1 MSENVGNSSLNKIA
15 IGFYSW
21 LMLETLLGI
30 LAKNYYNLTQ
40 EIIPTGGNAFF
51 GWITLIIWGI
61 ASIFLLLTPLLLDRG
76 QRSLVAYTISFAI
89 LLDAISYLIRG
100 LSLSASYGFSS
111 MPFIYNTA
119 GASCMLVVGILAL
132 LLGKKYREGVDY
144 KLVMLSAVLLL
155 VSPILFV
162 MSQGFSINTLD
173 SLFAF
178 LIAISKM
185 STFDIILASLGG
197 IFAPIILIFIL
208 IIAIEFQRGG
218 DFENNPIIGSLS
230 LLAVLLAVFGLVYS
244 SWLLTPTLMNYLIT
258 NVYYMPNGSWYNLDF
273 LPTVN
278 GMLIALSGIMIIF
291 GLFMTPTPVITAEEA
306 IPTEELKE
314 VELALPRATPEQEK
328 RETEK
333 EEKEKGEEEELGLE
347 FEEFDL
353 EGI

>member
-1 MSENVGNSSLNKIA
+1 
-15 IGFYSW
+15 
-21 LMLETLLGI
+21 
-30 LAKNYYNLTQ
+30 
-40 EIIPTGGNAFF
+40 
-51 GWITLIIWGI
+51 
-61 ASIFLLLTPLLLDRG
+61 
-76 QRSLVAYTISFAI
+76 
-89 LLDAISYLIRG
+89 LLDAISYLISG
-100 LSLSASYGFSS
+100 LSLSASYGFSG
-111 MPFIYNTA
+111 MPFIYYTA

-132 LLGKKYREGVDY
+132 LLGKKYREEVDY
-144 KLVMLSAVLLL
+144 KLVMLSAALLL

-162 MSQGFSINTLD
+162 MSQGLSINTLD
-173 SLFAF
+173 SLFAL

-185 STFDIILASLGG
+185 GTFDIIFASLGG

-278 GMLIALSGIMIIF
+278 GMLIALSGIMIVF